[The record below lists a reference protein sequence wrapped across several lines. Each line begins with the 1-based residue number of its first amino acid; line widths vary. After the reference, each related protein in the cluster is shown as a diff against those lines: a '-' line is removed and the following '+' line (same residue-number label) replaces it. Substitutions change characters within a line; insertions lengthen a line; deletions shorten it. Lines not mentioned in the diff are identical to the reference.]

1 MSVNTVKPYK
11 NDADDSQAIP
21 QHIVPLQR
29 MGEEQE
35 IAGTVLYLASQAGAY
50 TNGAILVV
58 DGGRLGNFPSTL

>member
-1 MSVNTVKPYK
+1 
-11 NDADDSQAIP
+11 
-21 QHIVPLQR
+21 